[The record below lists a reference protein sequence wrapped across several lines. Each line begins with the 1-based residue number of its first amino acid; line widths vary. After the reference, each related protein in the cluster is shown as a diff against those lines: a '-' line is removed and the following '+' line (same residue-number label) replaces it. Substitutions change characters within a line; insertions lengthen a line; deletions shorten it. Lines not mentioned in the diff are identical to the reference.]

1 MAPIRAG
8 SIGVGSPRTIGIGAN
23 RARIHRNHFTLTAM
37 RARLALF
44 FALICFATTPLLGQA
59 DSARPP
65 RANCFRP
72 QPATACRAYFVFE
85 LSLMGR
91 LAGTHQP
98 HEGPT
103 PPGAYRDLREYLAF
117 DVGRMVNRA
126 DGYAIGGSLQ
136 AGGIENGGTRFALK
150 ARRRDWHAH
159 GFSTD
164 LAAGPLLAQQQSS
177 FPNQGL
183 VQGFGLTAE
192 TALGNRGLASV
203 VLSGDAIHIE
213 GRTASALHAGGR
225 LESFPALGGA
235 AVLAIGVVALIVVL
249 SRVGFE

>member
-1 MAPIRAG
+1 MK
-8 SIGVGSPRTIGIGAN
+8 
-23 RARIHRNHFTLTAM
+23 
-37 RARLALF
+37 ARLL
-44 FALICFATTPLLGQA
+44 LLVTPIWFATTPLRGQA

-72 QPATACRAYFVFE
+72 RPATACRAYFVFE

-126 DGYAIGGSLQ
+126 DGHAIGWSLQ
-136 AGGIENGGTRFALK
+136 GGGQENGGTRFALK

-177 FPNQGL
+177 QLNQGL
-183 VQGFGLTAE
+183 VQGGGLTAE

-203 VLSGDAIHIE
+203 VLSGDAIRLE
-213 GRTASALHAGGR
+213 GRTAAALHVGGR
-225 LESFPALGGA
+225 LESFPALGGTA
-235 AVLAIGVVALIVVL
+235 ILVIGVVALIAAL
-249 SRVGFE
+249 SRSGFE

>member
-1 MAPIRAG
+1 MRVRLL
-8 SIGVGSPRTIGIGAN
+8 SIVLLFCLPTV
-23 RARIHRNHFTLTAM
+23 
-37 RARLALF
+37 RLF
-44 FALICFATTPLLGQA
+44 GQS

-65 RANCFRP
+65 KANCFRP
-72 QPATACRAYFVFE
+72 QPASRCRAYFVFE
-85 LSLMGR
+85 LTLMGR

-117 DVGRMVNRA
+117 DVGRMVNRV
-126 DGYAIGGSLQ
+126 DGHAIGWSLQ
-136 AGGIENGGTRFALK
+136 GGGHENGGTRFALK

-177 FPNQGL
+177 QPNQGL
-183 VQGFGLTAE
+183 VRGYGLTAE

-203 VLSGDAIHIE
+203 VLSGDAIRLE
-213 GRTASALHAGGR
+213 GRTAAALHAGGR
-225 LESFPALGGA
+225 LESFPALGGTA
-235 AVLAIGVVALIVVL
+235 IIVIGVVALIAAL
-249 SRVGFE
+249 SRAGFE

>member
-1 MAPIRAG
+1 
-8 SIGVGSPRTIGIGAN
+8 
-23 RARIHRNHFTLTAM
+23 M
-37 RARLALF
+37 RARFLPAVILN
-44 FALICFATTPLLGQA
+44 CFPTMQLLGQS
-59 DSARPP
+59 DSAKAPK
-65 RANCFRP
+65 ANCFRP
-72 QPATACRAYFVFE
+72 QPASACHAYFVFE
-85 LSLMGR
+85 LTLMGR

-103 PPGAYRDLREYLAF
+103 PPGAYRDLHEYLAF
-117 DVGRMVNRA
+117 DVGRMINRP
-126 DGYAIGGSLQ
+126 DGHAIGWSLQ
-136 AGGIENGGTRFALK
+136 GGGHENGGTRFALK

-203 VLSGDAIHIE
+203 VLSGDAIRIE
-213 GRTASALHAGGR
+213 GRTAAALHAGGR
-225 LESFPALGGA
+225 LESFPAIGGTA
-235 AVLAIGVVALIVVL
+235 LLAIGVIALIVAL
-249 SRVGFE
+249 SRSGFE

>member
-1 MAPIRAG
+1 
-8 SIGVGSPRTIGIGAN
+8 
-23 RARIHRNHFTLTAM
+23 M
-37 RARLALF
+37 RARFLSAVILF
-44 FALICFATTPLLGQA
+44 CFPPMLFGQS
-59 DSARPP
+59 DSTRPP
-65 RANCFRP
+65 KANCFRP
-72 QPATACRAYFVFE
+72 QPASACRAYFVFE
-85 LSLMGR
+85 LTLMGR

-126 DGYAIGGSLQ
+126 DGHAIGWSLQ
-136 AGGIENGGTRFALK
+136 GGGHENGGTRFALK

-177 FPNQGL
+177 QPNRGL
-183 VQGFGLTAE
+183 VQGYGLTAE

-203 VLSGDAIHIE
+203 VLSGDAIRLE
-213 GRTASALHAGGR
+213 GRTAAALHAGGR
-225 LESFPALGGA
+225 LESFPALGGTA
-235 AVLAIGVVALIVVL
+235 IIVIGVVALIAAL
-249 SRVGFE
+249 SRSGFE

>member
-1 MAPIRAG
+1 MAPVPAG
-8 SIGVGSPRTIGIGAN
+8 SIVTVGAN
-23 RARIHRNHFTLTAM
+23 SASIRTTHLTQRTM
-37 RARLALF
+37 RARLVLLCI
-44 FALICFATTPLLGQA
+44 LICAATTRLLAQT

-85 LSLMGR
+85 LSLMAR

-117 DVGRMVNRA
+117 DVGRMINRA
-126 DGYAIGGSLQ
+126 DGYAIGWSLQ
-136 AGGIENGGTRFALK
+136 GGGHENGGTRFALK
-150 ARRRDWHAH
+150 ARRRDWHAY

-164 LAAGPLLAQQQSS
+164 LAAGPLLAQQQSIV
-177 FPNQGL
+177 PNQGIA
-183 VQGFGLTAE
+183 QGYGLTAE

-203 VLSGDAIHIE
+203 VVSGDAIRVQ

-225 LESFPALGGA
+225 LESFPALGGTA
-235 AVLAIGVVALIVVL
+235 LIVIGVVALIAAL
-249 SRVGFE
+249 SKSGFE

>member
-1 MAPIRAG
+1 
-8 SIGVGSPRTIGIGAN
+8 
-23 RARIHRNHFTLTAM
+23 M
-37 RARLALF
+37 RARLVPF
-44 FALICFATTPLLGQA
+44 CTLICFAPTALLGQA
-59 DSARPP
+59 DSARAP

-85 LSLMGR
+85 LTLMGR

-126 DGYAIGGSLQ
+126 DGHAIGWSLQ
-136 AGGIENGGTRFALK
+136 GGGHENGGTRFALK

-177 FPNQGL
+177 FSNQGL
-183 VQGFGLTAE
+183 VQGFGLTGE
-192 TALGNRGLASV
+192 TALGNRGLASL
-203 VLSGDAIHIE
+203 VLAGDAIRLE
-213 GRTASALHAGGR
+213 GRTAAALHAGGR
-225 LESFPALGGA
+225 LESFPALGGTA
-235 AVLAIGVVALIVVL
+235 ILVIGVVALIAVL
-249 SRVGFE
+249 SRTGFE